1 MLDYL
6 KAEGKG
12 LSRLFNTSGEQY
24 RLLGMSE
31 KLKAG
36 MSESEALKLLS
47 QNGKLVKR
55 PFVLTGKNG
64 TVGFSAEVWEELF

>member
-1 MLDYL
+1 MLAYL
-6 KAEGKG
+6 KAAGFG
-12 LSRLFNTSGEQY
+12 LNRLFNTSGEQY
-24 RLLGMSE
+24 RALRISE

-55 PFVLTGKNG
+55 PFLLTAKNG
-64 TVGFSAEVWEELF
+64 TVGFSAEVWDELF